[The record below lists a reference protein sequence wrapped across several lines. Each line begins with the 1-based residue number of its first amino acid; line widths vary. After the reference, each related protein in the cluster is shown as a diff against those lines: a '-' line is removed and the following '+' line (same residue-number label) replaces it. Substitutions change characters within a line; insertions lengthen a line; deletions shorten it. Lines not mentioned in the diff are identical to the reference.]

1 MNQPVADTPAV
12 PTEGSA
18 DLRRSIQDSALNRVP
33 DDQRIS
39 GWALAWMPMG
49 IVTTLA
55 VLLQGSMVAALVGGR
70 LALVIAVLM
79 AIFGSVVGWLLGHM
93 AQRSGTSSTVTT
105 RFHGLGVRGSALAS
119 AFLGFGIISALGL
132 ENALLYNGTLFLFGW
147 DDTWL
152 TKVAI
157 YGFLTLMW
165 IGLTTFGTALVRRV
179 SGVLVVA
186 FLFLLV
192 YVVWR
197 ISAASAVSF
206 GVALSQEPQTGDGGA
221 SEFIT
226 AMTILAVPAILLAV
240 LGADYARWARSSRDV
255 GVMMVSGN
263 VMCQIVIVTLGVVIA
278 YSATPIVEDYLVGR
292 GLADVSGAAAQAQ
305 EIAATNTGAY
315 FVILASVGGFLLMY
329 AAQVKAQILN
339 NYTGALAL
347 DNLFDTLFSWRPG
360 HFFSI
365 CAASLLGLLFV
376 VGGILPYLHYYL
388 NAMGTA
394 LSALA
399 AVMISAYYVTR
410 DRKDPSQDVEKVNWA
425 GVFSSVGA
433 TVIAMALAITGVFG
447 LGFAVSFALAF
458 AAYPLLRKTILPF
471 GRWTTCVPATEALD
485 EYDANDT

>member
-1 MNQPVADTPAV
+1 MNEPATDNPGVPADRD
-12 PTEGSA
+12 TE
-18 DLRRSIQDSALNRVP
+18 LRRSIQDSALSRVP

-39 GWALAWMPMG
+39 GWALAGMPMG

-55 VLLQGSMVAALVGGR
+55 VLLQGSMVAALVGGQM
-70 LALVIAVLM
+70 ALIIALLM

-93 AQRSGTSSTVTT
+93 AQRTGTSSTVTT
-105 RFHGLGVRGSALAS
+105 RFYGLGVKGSALAS

-132 ENALLYNGTLFLFGW
+132 ENALLYNGTLFLTGW

-152 TKVAI
+152 SKVAI
-157 YGFLTLMW
+157 YGVLTLAW

-179 SGVLVVA
+179 SGLLVVA
-186 FLFLLV
+186 FLILLV
-192 YVVWR
+192 YVVSR
-197 ISAASAVSF
+197 ISAVSSVSF
-206 GVALSQEPQTGDGGA
+206 GAALSQAPQAGDGGPSA
-221 SEFIT
+221 FVT

-255 GVMMVSGN
+255 GVMMISGN
-263 VMCQIVIVTLGVVIA
+263 VMCQIVIVTIGVVIV
-278 YSATPIVEDYLVGR
+278 YSATPIVEEYLVR
-292 GLADVSGAAAQAQ
+292 HGLSGASEAAAQAQ
-305 EIAATNTGAY
+305 EIAESNTGAY

-347 DNLFDTLFSWRPG
+347 DNLFDTVFSWRPG

-365 CAASLLGLLFV
+365 CVSSLLGVLFV

-394 LSALA
+394 LAALA

-410 DRKDPSQDVEKVNWA
+410 DRNDPSQGVERVNWA
-425 GVFSSVGA
+425 GVVSTVGA
-433 TVIAMALAITGVFG
+433 TAVAMLLAVTGVFG
-447 LGFAVSFALAF
+447 LGFAVSFVLAF
-458 AAYPLLRKTILPF
+458 AAYPFLRRTVLPS
-471 GRWTTCVPATEALD
+471 GRWTSYVPAARALD
-485 EYDANDT
+485 A